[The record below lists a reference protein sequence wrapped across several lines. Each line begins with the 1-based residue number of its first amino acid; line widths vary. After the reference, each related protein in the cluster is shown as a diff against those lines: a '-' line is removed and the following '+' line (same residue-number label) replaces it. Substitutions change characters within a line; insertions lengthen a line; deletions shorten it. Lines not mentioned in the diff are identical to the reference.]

1 MATPSISSFGN
12 NLVVGRTSYRFNGT
26 FTDENKLI
34 NLFGYDNVKGD
45 NYMGI
50 FTTFNQFS
58 PVNVPLIKRAILE
71 KNIIY
76 TEGNVGNLSFQTPF
90 RLEGITVKSDL
101 TSDIDKPGVDK
112 AIFEVHM
119 GDGGLDSVLQIG
131 ERITADY
138 YNGQNLIIIEVKQRK
153 GEGYVYAVQLI
164 TEDKEEFFN
173 KSQLTPGTQFF
184 KVGQSTGE
192 YGEHGGGI
200 GQGFGLMD
208 LYHRLGGRRMMEYTM
223 TGDAQRAQISGK
235 FGNTDL
241 VLSHLD
247 KYGDLT
253 DPNHGGVLVM
263 GEKGADGKIKKDKM
277 AWMPFI
283 EVMLFN
289 ELFRLEERDLTFAQ
303 GGTFTG
309 ARNKTEVVGQ
319 GIYQQMK
326 KGNWETLPR
335 YTRNGLIAV
344 FNKVFRNRTDLPD
357 TERFLK
363 LEGGRGAVQE
373 IQKIFQQEFI
383 STATQGS
390 FLLDA
395 QKIGVV
401 SGDPMNLK
409 VGYKV
414 GQVFIS
420 GVGWLSVEHNPAFD
434 SYDSRTMNEPEIG
447 GLPKRSFTSC
457 IWDLMDGNSTNA
469 AQVGSGVEFAQGRDN
484 GANVYLVKNKQ
495 FPGIK
500 KGMINGRTSPNPIQ
514 NGGWNIYNGRFDGAT
529 MLLESQSNIF
539 LKDPTRSLLLELA

>member
-1 MATPSISSFGN
+1 MATPSIQSFGN

-58 PVNVPLIKRAILE
+58 PINVPLLKRAILE

-90 RLEGITVKSDL
+90 RLEGMTVKSDL
-101 TSDIDKPGVDK
+101 TADVEKPGVDK
-112 AIFEVHM
+112 TIFEIHV

-131 ERITADY
+131 DRITADY
-138 YNGQNLIIIEVKQRK
+138 YNGQNLIVIEVKQRK

-173 KSQLTPGTQFF
+173 KTQLTPGTQFF
-184 KVGQSTGE
+184 KVGHSTGE
-192 YGEHGGGI
+192 YGEYGSGVW
-200 GQGFGLMD
+200 QGFGLMD

-223 TGDAQRAQISGK
+223 TGDAQRAQINGK
-235 FGNTDL
+235 FGNTEL

-253 DPNHGGVLVM
+253 DPIHGGVLVV

-277 AWMPFI
+277 SWMPFI

-335 YTRNGLIAV
+335 YTRNGLISV

-395 QKIGVV
+395 QRIGVV

-500 KGMINGRTSPNPIQ
+500 KGLINGRTSPHPIQ

>member
-112 AIFEVHM
+112 TIFEVHM